1 MGWGGCGWL
10 QGGAGRLR
18 PERRAVS
25 GCSRL
30 SEVDADNGLLDMPG
44 LILSPPKERAG
55 GGVNQ

>member
-1 MGWGGCGWL
+1 MGG
-10 QGGAGRLR
+10 QGGLR
-18 PERRAVS
+18 PKRRAVS

-44 LILSPPKERAG
+44 LILSPPKEGAW